1 MAIYDNIKNIFKTK
15 EQPKVQKKEAPIV
28 YYNSLGYDSVPK
40 ISYEDLATD
49 GYSEN
54 AIVYI
59 DYNNF
64 HSRCHI
70 NSYTSNSQT

>member
-40 ISYEDLATD
+40 ISYIDL
-49 GYSEN
+49 
-54 AIVYI
+54 
-59 DYNNF
+59 
-64 HSRCHI
+64 HQKWKSRQI
-70 NSYTSNSQT
+70 SMQN